1 VEKIPVVLT
10 GGPAHLRE
18 DARIHYVADLTDKV
32 KLPAGNG
39 YEHFRANG
47 ESRTVDNLELP
58 VFAWCGR
65 TKIAE

>member
-1 VEKIPVVLT
+1 MDKIKVVLV
-10 GGPAHLRE
+10 GGSALVRE
-18 DARIHYVADLTDKV
+18 DARIHFVADLADTVKV
-32 KLPAGNG
+32 PAGNG

-47 ESRTVDNLELP
+47 ESRRVDDLELP

>member
-1 VEKIPVVLT
+1 MDQIKVLLT
-10 GGPAHLRE
+10 GGPATLRE
-18 DARIHYVADLTDKV
+18 TDRIHFVADLRDKV

-39 YEHFRANG
+39 YEHFTANG

>member
-1 VEKIPVVLT
+1 MEQIRVVLI
-10 GGPAHLRE
+10 GGPAQLRA
-18 DARIHYVADLTDKV
+18 DDRIRYVADLADKV
-32 KLPAGNG
+32 KVPAGNG

>member
-1 VEKIPVVLT
+1 MNKIKVVLV
-10 GGPAHLRE
+10 GGPEQLRE
-18 DARIHYVADLTDKV
+18 DDRIRYVTDLADKV
-32 KLPAGNG
+32 KVPAGNG

-47 ESRTVDNLELP
+47 ESRTVDDFEVP

>member
-1 VEKIPVVLT
+1 MGKIKVLLT
-10 GGPAHLRE
+10 GGPPTLRE
-18 DARIHYVADLTDKV
+18 ADRIHFVTDLGDKV

-39 YEHFRANG
+39 YEHFSASG